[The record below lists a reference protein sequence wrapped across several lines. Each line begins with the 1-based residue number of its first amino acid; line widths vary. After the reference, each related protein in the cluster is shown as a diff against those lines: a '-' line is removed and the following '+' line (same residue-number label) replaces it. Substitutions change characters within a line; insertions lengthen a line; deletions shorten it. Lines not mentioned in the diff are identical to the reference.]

1 MPGQQSTHYPRGEG
15 IDGRP
20 PTSCIKC
27 GHGDFNTINRKDRD
41 SVRYMCR
48 NCKKSYHVPRPGAA
62 ESAVRTD
69 GFITDN
75 AVLGLSTRENVLK
88 LYVDRGKVMAHNVV
102 PARLG
107 QNIRHVKMFT
117 DDVLCC
123 LKYGDVWGIDET
135 VIEIRGSSQKQDA
148 VIMEEFEKRHGRLRR
163 DDPKAYD
170 GEWEKA
176 RERSVRSGHVSAK
189 KWLTGVI
196 DHKTRA
202 IVYHIITDRRPDRRE
217 IYNLL
222 KVAVN
227 VAGIPKLLIT
237 DKYRAYS
244 PAVKRLERTLY
255 GKGSVRHITI
265 RAKNLSRLHMAGGP
279 VVGGVRANNNIIE
292 AAWSRIKR
300 NMNTVYMERGA
311 VDDIIHYHV
320 IHHNFIKP
328 HFAHPKMRV
337 ERHGIRNEVNM
348 TPVRAAGYPF
358 WFANFE
364 DLIRESM
371 SYDKSFVFKL
381 KDDMLA
387 RLTVGI
393 HGNKTAVISAKQG
406 THMGTIVKIDKIL
419 QTECGFKLD
428 YKRCQWSKD
437 IESIPSMKA
446 IRTRN
451 LSGKA
456 PIQTF
461 EICHTCGL
469 VALTSQEV
477 ETMIGYRHSG
487 GKWITQPNCHSC
499 RSAISASPKR
509 QTGPNR
515 NKAGRVNGIVFGSQ
529 KKVTD
534 YAPD

>member
-1 MPGQQSTHYPRGEG
+1 M
-15 IDGRP
+15 
-20 PTSCIKC
+20 
-27 GHGDFNTINRKDRD
+27 
-41 SVRYMCR
+41 
-48 NCKKSYHVPRPGAA
+48 
-62 ESAVRTD
+62 
-69 GFITDN
+69 
-75 AVLGLSTRENVLK
+75 LGLSTRENVLK
-88 LYVDRGKVMAHNVV
+88 LYVDKGKVMAHNVV

-148 VIMEEFEKRHGRLRR
+148 AIMEEFEKRHGRLRR

-176 RERSVRSGHVSAK
+176 RERSVRSAHVSAK

-202 IVYHIITDRRPDRRE
+202 IVHHIITDRRPEHRE

-237 DKYRAYS
+237 DKYKAYS

-292 AAWSRIKR
+292 ATWSRIKR

-337 ERHGIRNEVNM
+337 EKERDPQRGKHDPRQGRGV
-348 TPVRAAGYPF
+348 PVSGSPT
-358 WFANFE
+358 
-364 DLIRESM
+364 S
-371 SYDKSFVFKL
+371 
-381 KDDMLA
+381 
-387 RLTVGI
+387 
-393 HGNKTAVISAKQG
+393 
-406 THMGTIVKIDKIL
+406 
-419 QTECGFKLD
+419 
-428 YKRCQWSKD
+428 
-437 IESIPSMKA
+437 
-446 IRTRN
+446 RTS
-451 LSGKA
+451 SG
-456 PIQTF
+456 
-461 EICHTCGL
+461 
-469 VALTSQEV
+469 
-477 ETMIGYRHSG
+477 
-487 GKWITQPNCHSC
+487 
-499 RSAISASPKR
+499 SP
-509 QTGPNR
+509 
-515 NKAGRVNGIVFGSQ
+515 
-529 KKVTD
+529 
-534 YAPD
+534 